1 MHFAWKFSHYARY
14 WKNWHFFSIS
24 HAKAILEI
32 LDDIFEDVPDCKEL
46 MEMVDDVCQMELMES
61 FWDERMYFDSSDS
74 DSEDPD
80 RILTEELEN
89 L

>member
-1 MHFAWKFSHYARY
+1 MEKLLV
-14 WKNWHFFSIS
+14 FSIL

-32 LDDIFEDVPDCKEL
+32 LDEIFEDVPDCKKL

-61 FWDERMYFDSSDS
+61 FWDELMYFDSSDS
-74 DSEDPD
+74 DSDDPD

-89 L
+89 LYF

>member
-1 MHFAWKFSHYARY
+1 
-14 WKNWHFFSIS
+14 
-24 HAKAILEI
+24 
-32 LDDIFEDVPDCKEL
+32 

-61 FWDERMYFDSSDS
+61 FWDELMYFDSSDS